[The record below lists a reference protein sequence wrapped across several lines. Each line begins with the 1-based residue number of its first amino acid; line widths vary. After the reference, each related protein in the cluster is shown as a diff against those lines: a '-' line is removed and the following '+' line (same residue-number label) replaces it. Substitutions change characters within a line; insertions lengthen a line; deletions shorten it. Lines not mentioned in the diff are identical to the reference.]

1 MFDKTYIF
9 PLILIACNLG
19 AAITYAESGDVR
31 KVIYWISA
39 AVLNAVVT
47 F

>member
-1 MFDKTYIF
+1 MNKTHIF

-19 AAITYAESGDVR
+19 AAITYAEQGDVR
-31 KVIYWISA
+31 KGYLLDCSCGSECSCD
-39 AVLNAVVT
+39 